1 MVFQQEAA
9 YALASWQRFD
19 ANITDQLARAI
30 TSAFALVAVADGDLA
45 QSEIDRFL
53 ALIREQENVLAPLNI
68 HRVELWFRD
77 IAEAILSDP
86 SAGHS
91 HALELIAAVA
101 GNAIH
106 CELVRSAAEI
116 AIAADNRELSSEQE
130 VLQEICGALGIAVRK
145 GE

>member
-9 YALASWQRFD
+9 YALASWRRFD

-45 QSEIDRFL
+45 QSEIDGFI
-53 ALIREQENVLAPLNI
+53 ALIREQENILAPLDI
-68 HRVELWFRD
+68 DRVELRFRD
-77 IAEAILSDP
+77 IAGAILSDP
-86 SAGHS
+86 LAGHH

-101 GNAIH
+101 GDAIH

-116 AIAADNRELSSEQE
+116 AIAANNRELGSEQE
-130 VLQEICGALGIAVRK
+130 VLQEICGALGIAVRS
-145 GE
+145 GD